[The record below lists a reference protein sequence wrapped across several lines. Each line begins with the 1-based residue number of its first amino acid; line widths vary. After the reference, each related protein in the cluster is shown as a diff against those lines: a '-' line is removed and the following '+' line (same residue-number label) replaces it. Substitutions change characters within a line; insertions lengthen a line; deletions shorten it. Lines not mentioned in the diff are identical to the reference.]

1 MNELETDGDYDGYYF
16 TGHSL
21 GGNLAAHGAVYM
33 AETNKVKGV
42 RTYNAP
48 GFNDA
53 YCAKNAVKIALVSGL
68 VINYQ
73 NEYDYDYVSSCFD
86 SIGETIIV
94 DSNDSGWHLGF
105 SHHSVG
111 NLKIDKN
118 GNFVKDKGIKSI
130 RTQIVKGV
138 TSALNTLWF
147 PVAVFELLIT
157 GCSYIPKIVSAVKNW
172 CFKQTSGYKYSS
184 AHPYI
189 VINTNTMSNYADQ
202 LERLSRRAKSLDR
215 RMNSLY
221 WKLGIEWDTIAN
233 LGRLLKA
240 EVVLDFAYRLDKNVN
255 YLRTT
260 ASEFDRVER
269 EIGNMVG

>member
-1 MNELETDGDYDGYYF
+1 MRVIDFVKNDFIPAAT
-16 TGHSL
+16 SL
-21 GGNLAAHGAVYM
+21 V
-33 AETNKVKGV
+33 NKLVDKAKQI
-42 RTYNAP
+42 YNAT
-48 GFNDA
+48 
-53 YCAKNAVKIALVSGL
+53 K
-68 VINYQ
+68 
-73 NEYDYDYVSSCFD
+73 
-86 SIGETIIV
+86 ETIHQIN
-94 DSNDSGWHLGF
+94 SYF
-105 SHHSVG
+105 K
-111 NLKIDKN
+111 NLIHN
-118 GNFVKDKGIKSI
+118 VKDWWNRSF
-130 RTQIVKGV
+130 
-138 TSALNTLWF
+138 N
-147 PVAVFELLIT
+147 
-157 GCSYIPKIVSAVKNW
+157 
-172 CFKQTSGYKYSS
+172 SGYKYADSN
-184 AHPYI
+184 PYI